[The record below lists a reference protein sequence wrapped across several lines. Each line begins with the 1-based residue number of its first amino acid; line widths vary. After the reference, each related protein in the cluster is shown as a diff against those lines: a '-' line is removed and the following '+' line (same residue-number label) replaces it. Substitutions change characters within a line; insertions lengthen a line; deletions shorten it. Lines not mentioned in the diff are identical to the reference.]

1 MSINMKELAKQ
12 TKDIGVLYVEDED
25 SVREQT
31 MMILEM
37 LFDNIDSAFDGE
49 DAWQKYQKSDYDIVF
64 TDISM
69 PRMDGL
75 ELTEHIK
82 DINPLQ
88 KIIIISAYN
97 TTEYLLKAIEL
108 GADGFILKP
117 IKMEKMVLSIK
128 KLSDSIIASKFM
140 QNYNE
145 QLQKE
150 VEEKT
155 KTIKKQVITDKLT
168 GLQNRFALNLLL
180 DNLTQEKSLILINI
194 DNFDSVNSIYGYDNG
209 NKVIRFLGA
218 LLSEKLLDTAQL
230 FYLGSDE
237 FAIILDEL
245 DVQKLQTYA
254 LDLQLLVSSSFV
266 LLDGNKLK
274 GTITLSIAQ
283 GKEELLK
290 YAHIALKEAKSNGKN
305 RIKVYT
311 KELNVEKLQHQIH
324 KYSPII
330 RDAIE
335 AGNVVPYFQPII
347 DNKTKKVTKYECLA
361 RIVDAEQVYSP
372 FYFIDVAQMIGLVTE
387 ITKIM
392 IDKSF
397 KVFSKNDYDF
407 SINITETDLN
417 DNYLY
422 DYLSKK
428 LQEYSIDSSRVVLEV
443 LEGIS
448 ANGVSHSIQQLQ
460 GLKEVGFSIAIDDFG
475 TQNSNFERVNAMN
488 VDFIKID
495 GIFVKNIATDEK
507 SYSIVKTIS
516 EFSKSIGAKV
526 IAEYVHNEE
535 VQKRVEEL
543 GIEYSQ
549 GYYFSE
555 PKKNLT
561 F

>member
-1 MSINMKELAKQ
+1 MSINMKELVEQ
-12 TKDIGVLYVEDED
+12 TRDIRVLYVEDEE

-31 MMILEM
+31 MMLLEM

-49 DAWQKYQKSDYDIVF
+49 DAWQKYQKDKYDIIF

-82 DINPLQ
+82 EQNPLQ
-88 KIIIISAYN
+88 KVIIISAYN
-97 TTEYLLKAIEL
+97 TSEYLLKAIEL
-108 GADGFILKP
+108 GTDGFILKP
-117 IKMEKMVLSIK
+117 IKMDKMFLSIK
-128 KLSDSIIASKFM
+128 KLSDSILASKFM
-140 QNYNE
+140 KNYNT

-150 VEEKT
+150 VAEKT
-155 KTIKKQVITDKLT
+155 QTIKKQVITDKLT
-168 GLQNRFALNLLL
+168 GLQNRFALNLFL
-180 DNLTQEKSLILINI
+180 DNLTQEKSLILVNI

-209 NKVIRFLGA
+209 NKVIRFLGT
-218 LLSEKLLDTAQL
+218 LLSEKLLANAQL
-230 FYLGSDE
+230 FYLGGDE
-237 FAIILDEL
+237 FAIVCDEL
-245 DVQKLQTYA
+245 DVRKIQTYA
-254 LDLQLLVSSSFV
+254 RDLQLLVSTSFV

-274 GTITLSIAQ
+274 GTITLSISQ

-290 YAHIALKEAKSNGKN
+290 YAHIALKEAKNSGKN

-311 KELNVEKLQHQIH
+311 KELNVEKLQYQIH

-335 AGNVVPYFQPII
+335 EGNVIPYFQAIV
-347 DNKTKKVTKYECLA
+347 DNKTKKITKYECLA
-361 RIVDAEQVYSP
+361 RIVDGEQVYSP

-397 KVFSKNDYDF
+397 KVFSENNYDF

-448 ANGVSHSIQQLQ
+448 SNGVTNSIEQLHR
-460 GLKEVGFSIAIDDFG
+460 LKELGFTIAIDDFG

-495 GIFVKNIATDEK
+495 GVFVKNIATDEK

-555 PKKNLT
+555 PQRNLV
-561 F
+561 